1 MARLARPFTVALL
14 VSRIVSDFLVL
25 VWLLVTSALPVWLA
39 QVRRDTQRAKQDVA
53 HLLWP

>member
-1 MARLARPFTVALL
+1 MARLARPFAVALL
-14 VSRIVSDFLVL
+14 VSRVVSDFLVL